1 MNLEFTDTLTHL
13 VRVWAKEEYKQ
24 DMSHIG
30 THTIGQEAIEKFLT
44 VVRDWS
50 YFQFC
55 TEDRM
60 AMEEREATIKEM
72 EATIKEWKQLISMKL
87 RRTKDGKVVFLNQ
100 LQWPTLEGGE

>member
-1 MNLEFTDTLTHL
+1 MNLAFTDTLTHL

-60 AMEEREATIKEM
+60 AMEEREATIKE
-72 EATIKEWKQLISMKL
+72 WKQLISMKL

>member
-60 AMEEREATIKEM
+60 AMEEREATIKE
-72 EATIKEWKQLISMKL
+72 WKQLISMKL

-100 LQWPTLEGGE
+100 LQKEETNG

>member
-44 VVRDWS
+44 VVIDLS

-60 AMEEREATIKEM
+60 AMEER

>member
-100 LQWPTLEGGE
+100 LQKDLQRKKN

>member
-60 AMEEREATIKEM
+60 AMEEREATIKE
-72 EATIKEWKQLISMKL
+72 WKQLISMKL

-100 LQWPTLEGGE
+100 LGILVEQKEENNG

>member
-1 MNLEFTDTLTHL
+1 MNIEFTDTLTHL

-60 AMEEREATIKEM
+60 AMEEREATIKE
-72 EATIKEWKQLISMKL
+72 WKQLISMKL

>member
-13 VRVWAKEEYKQ
+13 VRVWAREEYKQ

-30 THTIGQEAIEKFLT
+30 THTIGHKAIEKFLN

-60 AMEEREATIKEM
+60 AMEEREDV
-72 EATIKEWKQLISMKL
+72 IKEWKQIVRDKL

-100 LQWPTLEGGE
+100 LEKEEEDG

>member
-60 AMEEREATIKEM
+60 AMEEREATIKE
-72 EATIKEWKQLISMKL
+72 WKQLISMKL

-100 LQWPTLEGGE
+100 LQKEENNG

>member
-60 AMEEREATIKEM
+60 AMEEREATIKE
-72 EATIKEWKQLISMKL
+72 WKQLISMKL

>member
-60 AMEEREATIKEM
+60 AMIAADEER

-100 LQWPTLEGGE
+100 LQKEENNG

>member
-60 AMEEREATIKEM
+60 AMEEREE
-72 EATIKEWKQLISMKL
+72 TIKEWKQLIRMKL

-100 LQWPTLEGGE
+100 LQKEENNG